1 MHHLAINGPHRREA
15 MPAGAAPSRGSDDSY
30 DSYVQAHVRTR
41 PILTA
46 CAVWGAALL
55 CYFILL
61 APARGA
67 ELPPTMLAAQPPA
80 QAQALTA
87 IACYELVQD
96 AGRMI
101 AWARWEQGFS
111 LEKTRSAPFPPNTP
125 PWMVALVQEW
135 ITDAYQWQ
143 ATDEQVLQWAAELGS
158 VENLPHAAD
167 LNKHETIAI
176 WMRRIARQCTARS
189 A

>member
-1 MHHLAINGPHRREA
+1 MHHPVINGPHRREA
-15 MPAGAAPSRGSDDSY
+15 MPAIAAPSRGSDDSY
-30 DSYVQAHVRTR
+30 DSTVQAHVHTR

-55 CYFILL
+55 CCFILL
-61 APARGA
+61 APAR
-67 ELPPTMLAAQPPA
+67 AAQPPV

-87 IACYELVQD
+87 LACYELVQD

-158 VENLPHAAD
+158 VDNLPHAAD
-167 LNKHETIAI
+167 LSKHETIAI

>member
-1 MHHLAINGPHRREA
+1 
-15 MPAGAAPSRGSDDSY
+15 MPADAAPSQSGDDSY

-46 CAVWGAALL
+46 CAAWSVALL
-55 CYFILL
+55 CYFILA
-61 APARGA
+61 APAK
-67 ELPPTMLAAQPPA
+67 AAQPPA
-80 QAQALTA
+80 QAQALTSL
-87 IACYELVQD
+87 ACYELVQD

-111 LEKTRSAPFPPNTP
+111 LEKTRAAPFPPNTP

-143 ATDEQVLQWAAELGS
+143 ATDEQILQWAAELGN
-158 VENLPHAAD
+158 VDDLPHAAD
-167 LNKHETIAI
+167 LSKHETIAI
-176 WMRRIARQCTARS
+176 WMRRIARQCTGRRT
-189 A
+189 

>member
-1 MHHLAINGPHRREA
+1 MRHLVTNGPQ
-15 MPAGAAPSRGSDDSY
+15 PAEGARAIASAAWPSPASADAEYRT
-30 DSYVQAHVRTR
+30 YVRAHLRAR
-41 PILTA
+41 PILAA
-46 CAVWGAALL
+46 CAIWGVVLL

-61 APARGA
+61 APAKAQSLPDGA
-67 ELPPTMLAAQPPA
+67 ETLTPA
-80 QAQALTA
+80 V
-87 IACYELVQD
+87 CYDLVQD

-101 AWARWEQGFS
+101 AWARWERGFP

-125 PWMVALVQEW
+125 PSIVALVQDW

-143 ATDEQVLQWAAELGS
+143 PTDEQVLQWASELG
-158 VENLPHAAD
+158 NTDDLPSAD
-167 LNKHETIAI
+167 QLSRHETIAI

>member
-1 MHHLAINGPHRREA
+1 MHHLAINGPHRPE
-15 MPAGAAPSRGSDDSY
+15 AAPTIAAPARVAHASADQDYRAY
-30 DSYVQAHVRTR
+30 ARAHVRTR

-46 CAVWGAALL
+46 CAVWGAVLL

-61 APARGA
+61 APAK
-67 ELPPTMLAAQPPA
+67 AAPPPA
-80 QAQALTA
+80 AVHALTPA
-87 IACYELVQD
+87 VCYELVQD

-125 PWMVALVQEW
+125 PWMLALVQDW

-143 ATDEQVLQWAAELGS
+143 ATDEQILQWASELGN
-158 VENLPHAAD
+158 VEDLPHATA
-167 LNKHETIAI
+167 LSRHETIAI

-189 A
+189 V